1 MSNKY
6 FGVFGKYELNEHI
19 KYDDIEIVIEG
30 KEKIKRYYRKC
41 GNEEVEK
48 RISAKGGNLYVVPV
62 EPVNLPKIGVAE
74 HLMIEFEK
82 PYIIEPS
89 IGDTFY
95 LKFPVEIGVFL
106 VDKRDV
112 ERIDIFTKARQK
124 YILYGSP
131 EQGIICRWW
140 KSDVYGK
147 KPDTDKMLEGVIR
160 IDIENDYREWVEVKK
175 LVLGAFGMKIFYNSH
190 AYMHA
195 DVKILKKTMAEISF
209 HSRKPKNMET
219 SIDIYEAKGI
229 KKLEKKFV
237 MEWGL

>member
-1 MSNKY
+1 M
-6 FGVFGKYELNEHI
+6 FGKYDLNEEI
-19 KYDDIEIVIEG
+19 KEEDIEIKISG
-30 KEKIKRYYRKC
+30 KGKIKKYYRKA
-41 GNEEVEK
+41 GEEEIEK
-48 RISAKGGNLYVVPV
+48 IVSAESGNLYVVPV
-62 EPVNLPKIGVAE
+62 EPVNLPKLGVAE
-74 HLMIEFEK
+74 HLMIELEK

-89 IGDTFY
+89 VEDTFY

-140 KSDVYGK
+140 KSRAYSE
-147 KPDTDKMLEGVIR
+147 KPEVNKIQEGIIR
-160 IDIENDYREWVEVKK
+160 IDIKNSYREWVEVKK
-175 LVLGAFGMKIFYNSH
+175 FVFRAFDMKIFYNDH

-195 DVKILKKTMAEISF
+195 YINLLKKTMAETAF
-209 HSRKPKNMET
+209 NSRKPKNMNA

-229 KKLEKKFV
+229 KKFEKKFV